1 MSILQITLISLFY
14 ALFVG
19 PTPAFSF
26 TFIAGYTCMYP
37 VVAGT
42 VVGIIMGDPVTGAMM
57 GASINLIYL
66 GMVSVGGETPSNP
79 GVAAVFGTALAL
91 ASGLDME
98 AAVAL
103 AVPFGIIGSVFP
115 TLLRSIYIFN
125 AHKVQECIKQQ
136 KFGAMNFW
144 FYLTILIRA
153 ALGFIVVF
161 IGLYAGAEACTAV
174 VGALPGWAMNGLRV
188 IGKMLPGLG
197 FAVGILA
204 VTKRSEE
211 IAFFIAAFLA
221 STYLGVPVIF
231 CTVVACLYAWYR
243 VATSV
248 RRDREENPEAFSM
261 NTEASEAK
269 EAGLLK
275 PADVR
280 KYAIH
285 NFLFSQ
291 TCFNYE
297 DYNGTGKAVCLLPL
311 LKKLYPNQPE
321 KWSERMISQCTYFNS
336 NPITES
342 LIFGVQA
349 SMEEEMAMGHGVTN
363 DSITAVKSGLMGPLA
378 GVGDGL
384 LQGVIAPILVTIGI
398 NMALE
403 GNLAGP
409 LFSWGV
415 HFIFLAVLVALLYYF
430 GYRGGRAVLEKLF
443 ASNLMDYVT
452 SAGAV
457 VALASF
463 GALAASAVS
472 VKLGTFGGYDLAS
485 TLDSLLK
492 GLIPLCVVLL
502 VYRQLKKGSKVSR
515 MMLVLLIVGF
525 VLGALGI
532 LV

>member
-66 GMVSVGGETPSNP
+66 GVVSVGGETPSNP
-79 GVAAVFGTALAL
+79 GVAAVFGTALAM

-115 TLLRSIYIFN
+115 TVLRSIYILN
-125 AHKVQECIKQQ
+125 AHRIQEAVKKQR
-136 KFGAMNFW
+136 FGEMKFW
-144 FYLTILIRA
+144 FYITILIRG

-161 IGLYAGAEACTAV
+161 IGLYAGSEACTAV
-174 VGALPGWAMNGLRV
+174 VGALPDWAMNGLSV
-188 IGKMLPGLG
+188 IGKMLPALGL
-197 FAVGILA
+197 AVG
-204 VTKRSEE
+204 VTMVMKRSEE
-211 IAFFIAAFLA
+211 LVFFIIAFLSSA
-221 STYLGVPVIF
+221 YLGLPVIF
-231 CTVVACLYAWYR
+231 CTIAACLYAWYR
-243 VATSV
+243 IATAV
-248 RRDREENPEAFSM
+248 RRDREENPDAF
-261 NTEASEAK
+261 NFAVEETK
-269 EAGLLK
+269 QKTGLLR

-280 KYAIH
+280 KYAVY
-285 NFLFSQ
+285 NFIFSQ
-291 TCFNYE
+291 TCFNFE

-321 KWSERMISQCTYFNS
+321 KWSERILDQCTYFNS
-336 NPITES
+336 NPIAES

-349 SMEEEMAMGHGVTN
+349 SMEEEMAMCHGVTN
-363 DSITAVKSGLMGPLA
+363 DAITAVKSGLMGPLA

-384 LQGVIAPILVTIGI
+384 LQGVVVPVLCTIGI
-398 NMALE
+398 NLALE

-409 LFSWGV
+409 LFAWGV
-415 HFIFLAVLVALLYYF
+415 HFIFLVILVALLYYF
-430 GYRGGRAVLEKLF
+430 GYRGGRSLLEKLF
-443 ASNLMDYVT
+443 ASNMMEYVT
-452 SAGAV
+452 SAGSV

-472 VKLGTFGGYDLAS
+472 VKLGSIGGYDLAA
-485 TLDSLLK
+485 TLDELLI
-492 GLIPLCVVLL
+492 GLIPLAIILL
-502 VYRQLKKGSKVSR
+502 TYRQLKKGTKVSR
-515 MMLVLLIVGF
+515 MMLILLIIAF

-532 LV
+532 FV